1 VLNIKNKQQFINL
14 IKPYAIELEKKIGVP
29 YEFILA
35 QTGLE
40 TGFGKSTLFTKYYNI
55 GGIKATGNDKFVT
68 MNTNEYI
75 NGILV
80 NKPQK
85 FAVFNDLND
94 SLAGYSRV
102 LTNRYFKK
110 YQFKT
115 TNPFQYAELLQS
127 GSPKYATDINYV
139 SKIKKLITEVQQII
153 NK

>member
-14 IKPYAIELEKKIGVP
+14 IKPYAIELQNKIGVP

-40 TGFGKSTLFTKYYNI
+40 TGWGKSTLFTKYFNI
-55 GGIKATGNDKFVT
+55 GGIKATGNDNFVT
-68 MNTNEYI
+68 MQTKEYI
-75 NGILV
+75 NGNLV
-80 NKPQK
+80 TIPQK

-127 GSPKYATDINYV
+127 GSPKYATDINYT

>member
-1 VLNIKNKQQFINL
+1 MLNIKNKQQFINL
-14 IKPYAIELEKKIGVP
+14 IKPYAIELQNKIGVP

-40 TGFGKSTLFTKYYNI
+40 TGWGKSTLFTKYYNI
-55 GGIKATGNDKFVT
+55 GGIKATGTDKFVT
-68 MNTNEYI
+68 MNTNEYE
-75 NGILV
+75 NGILI

-94 SLAGYSRV
+94 SLTGYSRV
-102 LTNRYFKK
+102 LQNRYFKK

-127 GSPKYATDINYV
+127 GTPKYATDINYV
-139 SKIKKLITEVQQII
+139 SKIKNLITEVQQII